1 MQSASLSELWAKSG
15 LVWLLATM
23 SFGMYLGITG
33 QFGMSS
39 AHAHAGLLGGVLGI
53 AISYLASRAPAG
65 TRFGAAFAQWLVYN
79 LAVATQAT
87 GLWFVMKGDQGFV
100 PLIVVGGSVVLLT
113 LFWIALTLWPKL
125 GPPPA
130 G

>member
-1 MQSASLSELWAKSG
+1 MLTSSLSELWAKSG

-23 SFGMYLGITG
+23 SFGMYLGMSG

-53 AISYLASRAPAG
+53 ALSYLFSRPAG
-65 TRFGAAFAQWLVYN
+65 DTRIGAGFVQWLIYN

-87 GLWFVMKGDQGFV
+87 GLWFVINGNLAFV
-100 PLIVVGGSVVLLT
+100 PMIVIGGSVLVLT
-113 LFWIALTLWPKL
+113 LLWIALTIWPKL
-125 GPPPA
+125 RRPPTV
-130 G
+130 